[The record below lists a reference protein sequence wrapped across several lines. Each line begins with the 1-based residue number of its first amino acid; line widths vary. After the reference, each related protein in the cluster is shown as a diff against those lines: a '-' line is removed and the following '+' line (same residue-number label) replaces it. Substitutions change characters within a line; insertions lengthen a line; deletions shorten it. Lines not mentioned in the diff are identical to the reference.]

1 MFKPLNNKS
10 LIFTTKNDELAV
22 FGKTIDEIKDKWN
35 DLIIAFNQG
44 GIRGNGSVLSVL
56 SSQKVKNSIIPESEM
71 FEILSETE
79 GKKIVGTLNEIRDGT
94 STSHKSMDDY
104 LTWLGGKGKGY
115 ISDYVAENQNQIY
128 TTEGVIASSKA
139 ARKSV

>member
-44 GIRGNGSVLSVL
+44 GIRGNSGVLSVL
-56 SSQKVKNSIIPESEM
+56 SSQKVKNSIIPESKSKRL
-71 FEILSETE
+71 IL
-79 GKKIVGTLNEIRDGT
+79 G
-94 STSHKSMDDY
+94 
-104 LTWLGGKGKGY
+104 
-115 ISDYVAENQNQIY
+115 
-128 TTEGVIASSKA
+128 
-139 ARKSV
+139 